1 MTTIWGYSSS
11 WHSRRRQGLRTTAI
25 GLRMFRTRC
34 LKSQNRSEAS
44 LALPLNLPFTQ
55 REAWPGLAS
64 VLNEGGV
71 VPHEGRVEDRD
82 DDGDFLL
89 PPDLDPMAVALAIDE
104 KLRDARKAAGL
115 GDDPMQLLER
125 RAGGRVVVA
134 GHHLLRLGDG
144 DFAKGRQFMHGLIAR
159 IRHRQ

>member
-1 MTTIWGYSSS
+1 MLFERARALRSLTRSPINSAL
-11 WHSRRRQGLRTTAI
+11 HEARRMARPH
-25 GLRMFRTRC
+25 FDF
-34 LKSQNRSEAS
+34 E
-44 LALPLNLPFTQ
+44 
-55 REAWPGLAS
+55 
-64 VLNEGGV
+64 EGGV

-82 DDGDFLL
+82 NEGDFLL
-89 PPDLDPMAVALAIDE
+89 PPDVDPMAVALAIDE

-115 GDDPMQLLER
+115 GDDPLQLLER

-144 DFAKGRQFMHGLIAR
+144 NFAKGKRFISALIAR